1 MKRPRE
7 TSPSS
12 SHRPHTRPR
21 LTGSNLEPVNTNAPR
36 RFPHSAPVPI
46 RGYSTFH
53 ASSFESRS
61 LQDLQDDELSAPG
74 RIENENPHYDS
85 IPNPLTGQDF
95 PSDHQVDISTPELTH
110 SPTPPADNEPFPAY
124 IVVDRHSL
132 RPLLGWTTYKRLNR
146 STGLFEDH
154 LVGVSETNVQ
164 VMGLIPQAFNGM
176 DEMKTAL
183 WSIFRPCGKI
193 LSIIVF
199 KEFEY
204 HSLYT
209 AQIDFENRGS
219 ALRGLRVNNGY
230 FHNFTWHPL
239 KISRRAYNH
248 SLWGIVKSSELSEL
262 QTRLLNSNKR
272 NIQFPLE
279 LETIYGDQFFT
290 NFDLPMAPLHLEN
303 YRSFE
308 DLGEEYRPSLIALD
322 KNEQRQEHEIASFPL
337 SSKRTEIHR
346 RLSVERNR
354 MKEHVHPE
362 LVGLVG
368 YNWQTGKLDPLEVQQ
383 EEDEEDGGC
392 EEDAGMEMD
401 ENMEHGTGEGEG
413 EDGWME
419 LVMDPWDERM

>member
-7 TSPSS
+7 TSLSS

-53 ASSFESRS
+53 ASSFESQT
-61 LQDLQDDELSAPG
+61 LQDLQVDDLSAPG
-74 RIENENPHYDS
+74 RIEDENTQYDS
-85 IPNPLTGQDF
+85 ISNPLTGQDF
-95 PSDHQVDISTPELTH
+95 PSDHQVDISTPELTR
-110 SPTPPADNEPFPAY
+110 SPTPPANNEPLPAY

-154 LVGVSETNVQ
+154 LVGVSETNIQ

-193 LSIIVF
+193 LSVMVF

-209 AQIDFENRGS
+209 AQIDFEDRES

-272 NIQFPLE
+272 NIRFPLE
-279 LETIYGDQFFT
+279 LETLYGDQFFT

-303 YRSFE
+303 YRSF
-308 DLGEEYRPSLIALD
+308 DNLGEEFRPTTIALD
-322 KNEQRQEHEIASFPL
+322 QEERQEHELASFPL

-346 RLSVERNR
+346 RLLMERNR
-354 MKEHVHPE
+354 VKEHVHPE

-368 YNWQTGKLDPLEVQQ
+368 YNWQTGKLDSLEEQQ
-383 EEDEEDGGC
+383 EEEQGGEGY

-401 ENMEHGTGEGEG
+401 EDVEHGTGAGEG